1 MINEDKIWNPSTTFI
16 ESSNLYQFMQFVNL
30 KYNFKFQTY
39 SEMHQWSVSDL
50 NSFWESIAL
59 YFTIDFDRSY
69 QKAVVP
75 KVPFYKTEWFKG
87 SQLSYTYHIQ
97 RNFKDQQVALH
108 FSNEQGKK
116 VEITWNA
123 LIQRAQ
129 QIQDRLLTYNIKKG
143 DCVVGYLLNH
153 PDTIACFLAV
163 NSLGAIWSCCSP
175 DFGIESVVS
184 RFEQLQ
190 PKVLLSHTNY
200 CYNGKHYDQQNKIEQ
215 LKLGLGSLRGTFE
228 FSGDFSDWDLSTT
241 NVVHLE
247 CTSVDFNDPIWILF
261 SSGTTGNPK
270 AITHRTGGMLLEQ
283 IKALSL
289 HQNVQSRDLFF
300 WNTTTGWMMWNYALG
315 ALLCDAVLCLYDG
328 SPTYPDLGMQW
339 RLAHDL
345 KINHFGNGAPFFS
358 QSVQSNLNEL
368 STLNLTSIKTIGS
381 TGAPLNQATFKGL
394 HFKLPDAQ
402 IISLSGGTD
411 VCSAFLGGNSM
422 LPVYAGYIQ
431 CVMLG
436 ASIAAWNENGEPL
449 LDQTGEL
456 VLTVPMPCMPLFFWG
471 DPNFDRYHASYFDH
485 FEGVWSHGDW
495 IVMDSK
501 KGIEV
506 QGRSDATLNRNGIR
520 IGTAEIYNVLDQILF
535 VNDHLIIEIQDSDK
549 HSILVLFVVMDL
561 PLDSIREK
569 EIKKQI
575 RIRCSPRH
583 VPDRIF
589 KVKEI
594 PYTLS
599 GKKMEV
605 PVKKIFLNVPKNKI
619 ATLGAMKNPNS
630 LEEFFKLKDHF
641 DLQRS

>member
-1 MINEDKIWNPSTTFI
+1 
-16 ESSNLYQFMQFVNL
+16 MQFVNL
-30 KYNFKFQTY
+30 KYDFSFQTY
-39 SEMHQWSVSDL
+39 SELHQWSVSDL
-50 NSFWESIAL
+50 NSFWESIAF
-59 YFTIDFDRSY
+59 YFTIEFDHSY

-75 KVPFYKTEWFKG
+75 KVPFYKTEWFKD
-87 SQLSYTYHIQ
+87 SQLSYTHHIQ
-97 RNFKDQQVALH
+97 RNFKDQNTVIH

-116 VEITWNA
+116 TEITWNA
-123 LIQRAQ
+123 LMQRAQ
-129 QIQDRLLTYNIKKG
+129 EIQTQLLKYDIKKG

-175 DFGIESVVS
+175 DFGIESVIS
-184 RFEQLQ
+184 RFDQLK
-190 PKVLLSHTNY
+190 PKVLLSHNNY
-200 CYNGKHYDQQNKIEQ
+200 YYNGKFYNQKIKIEQ
-215 LKLGLGSLRGTFE
+215 LKQGLDCLRGTIE
-228 FSGDFSDWDLSTT
+228 FSGDFLDWDLTT
-241 NVVHLE
+241 TDLVQLN

-289 HQNVQSRDLFF
+289 HQNVQSKETFF

-328 SPTYPDLGMQW
+328 SPTYPDLGIQW

-345 KINHFGNGAPFFS
+345 KINHFGNGAPFFN

-368 STLNLTSIKTIGS
+368 DTLDLTTIKTIGS
-381 TGAPLNQATFKGL
+381 TGSPLTRAAFKGL
-394 HFKLPDAQ
+394 QSKLPDTQ

-422 LPVYAGYIQ
+422 LPVYAGYLQ
-431 CVMLG
+431 CAMLG
-436 ASIAAWNENGEPL
+436 ASIAAWNENGQPL

-471 DPNFDRYHASYFDH
+471 DPNFDLYHASYFDH

-520 IGTAEIYNVLDQILF
+520 IGTAEIYNVLDQIPF
-535 VNDHLIIEIQDSDK
+535 VEDHLIIEIQDASDDSK
-549 HSILVLFVVMDL
+549 LVLFVVIDHDL
-561 PLDSIREK
+561 LESNDKI
-569 EIKKQI
+569 EINKQI

-589 KVKEI
+589 KVKQI

-599 GKKMEV
+599 GKKMEL
-605 PVKKIFLNVPKNKI
+605 PVKRIFMNYPKNKI
-619 ATLGAMKNPNS
+619 ASLGAMKNPNS
-630 LEEFFKLKDHF
+630 LNEYFKLKDDF
-641 DLQRS
+641 DTQKN